1 VEANN
6 FVLTPGRYVGA
17 EDLEDDGIPFEEKV
31 ATITTSL
38 SEQFAKSNELQERI
52 KSNLAKIGIEL

>member
-1 VEANN
+1 
-6 FVLTPGRYVGA
+6 VGA

-31 ATITTSL
+31 ATITNSL